1 VSAVGLVADP
11 GAGGMRA
18 LLDLA
23 VILRRH
29 GVEVDVLEIL
39 AEFFAELRVR

>member
-1 VSAVGLVADP
+1 VGP
-11 GAGGMRA
+11 

-23 VILRRH
+23 VVLRRH

-39 AEFFAELRVR
+39 AEFFA